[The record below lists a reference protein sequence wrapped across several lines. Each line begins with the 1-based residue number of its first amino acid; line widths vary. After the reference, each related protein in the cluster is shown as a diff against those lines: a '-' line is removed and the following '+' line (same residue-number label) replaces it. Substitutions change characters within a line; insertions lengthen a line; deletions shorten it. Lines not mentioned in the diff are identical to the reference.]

1 MLGQRRPVQLVPAVP
16 PAREVSP
23 LALYQA
29 GRLAGLAGVT
39 MPFYRQGEVSP
50 LELYGA
56 RLAPDLS
63 GWWVYAFADPDG
75 TVWYA
80 GQSEV
85 LVSRWRDHYY
95 GFGDRFVR
103 ADKWLIGV
111 PNEAEADVCELLLI
125 MYYQPE
131 CNTKGRREELER
143 RIRMWQRTNDK
154 VGRKRVL
161 LDPSQA
167 TR

>member
-1 MLGQRRPVQLVPAVP
+1 MPARRRPVQLVPAVP

-29 GRLAGLAGVT
+29 GRLAGLDGVT
-39 MPFYRQGEVSP
+39 LPFYRQGEVSP
-50 LELYGA
+50 LELYEA
-56 RLAPDLS
+56 QLAPDLS

-80 GQSEV
+80 GQSEA

-95 GFGDRFVR
+95 KFGDRFTR

-111 PNEAEADVCELLLI
+111 PNEAEADLAELLLI
-125 MYYQPE
+125 VYYQPE
-131 CNTKGRREELER
+131 LNTRGRREELER
-143 RIRMWQRTNDK
+143 RIRAWSRGGDNLA
-154 VGRKRVL
+154 RKGGL

-167 TR
+167 NG